1 MQGFFCLLKAKI
13 FWLFILMPKRL
24 FWVRGLSGSMD
35 LDRRVQY
42 PDAPLDSYLASNIL
56 ILMFGYFFQFFILND
71 SVLVTMIEIQKEV
84 RLSVKRMAV
93 SQTDRR
99 MVGRSVSQSVGR
111 SVGWSEGRSV
121 VRSVGR

>member
-1 MQGFFCLLKAKI
+1 M
-13 FWLFILMPKRL
+13 
-24 FWVRGLSGSMD
+24 SGSLD
-35 LDRRVQY
+35 LDGRVQY

-93 SQTDRR
+93 S
-99 MVGRSVSQSVGR
+99 RSVSQT
-111 SVGWSEGRSV
+111 VGWSEGRSV
-121 VRSVGR
+121 SRSVGQSVGRKLGQSFVQSVGR